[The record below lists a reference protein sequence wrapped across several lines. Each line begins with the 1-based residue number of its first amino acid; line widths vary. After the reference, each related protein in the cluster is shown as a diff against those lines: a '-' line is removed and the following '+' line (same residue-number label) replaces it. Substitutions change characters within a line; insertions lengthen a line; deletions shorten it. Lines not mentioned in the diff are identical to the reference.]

1 MNSQTCKLRKNKLI
15 ILKFKMKIKHHNLT
29 QKIVDHSIIQLSNNF
44 IPKGIV
50 PFQNLFDH
58 NGVPKNPLS
67 NSLEENF
74 EIYNIGNSEE
84 IINVKIFASLSI
96 EAKEKYL
103 APLRNYKDLFSW
115 SYNELKTYNTSLIEH
130 KIPLKPEAKPFKQK
144 LRRINLV
151 LLPVIEK

>member
-1 MNSQTCKLRKNKLI
+1 
-15 ILKFKMKIKHHNLT
+15 MKIKHHNLT

-84 IINVKIFASLSI
+84 IINVKIFCSP
-96 EAKEKYL
+96 
-103 APLRNYKDLFSW
+103 PLETTKIFFPG
-115 SYNELKTYNTSLIEH
+115 LIMS
-130 KIPLKPEAKPFKQK
+130 
-144 LRRINLV
+144 
-151 LLPVIEK
+151 